1 MDEKWGRCEL
11 WKYAW
16 TASFPVVLVWI
27 AVMDSLH
34 LNHWPKCCRQALGP
48 LYNFSGKLLFFTA
61 FIMSEFGDGAS
72 CPWGNQVLW
81 FHCLWS
87 VVSKTKTEAR
97 STHISKT
104 KHPKLENE
112 APKTRQRS
120 TQNSKTKH
128 PCKNRKRSTQNSKPF
143 CPLKTRDSVRPLS
156 SHQC

>member
-1 MDEKWGRCEL
+1 MRKVWIVEIC
-11 WKYAW
+11 

-61 FIMSEFGDGAS
+61 FILSEFGDGAS

-97 STHISKT
+97 STQISKT

-143 CPLKTRDSVRPLS
+143 CPLKTRDSPLS